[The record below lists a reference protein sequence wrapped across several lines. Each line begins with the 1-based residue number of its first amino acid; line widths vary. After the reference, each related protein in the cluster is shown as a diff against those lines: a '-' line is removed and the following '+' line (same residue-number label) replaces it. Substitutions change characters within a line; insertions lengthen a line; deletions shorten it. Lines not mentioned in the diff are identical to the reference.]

1 MCKATGFVPKRI
13 PWKPRIRDSQSY
25 IRCQAGARA
34 RILMQEQGGRHSDS
48 ARPPMFCWG
57 NLCRG
62 EPCEM
67 VVVGSSISSTRST
80 PQGSRTSIRLAFAA
94 RFDDDVVDDDDDCDL
109 HGHHGVVVF
118 PSVG

>member
-1 MCKATGFVPKRI
+1 
-13 PWKPRIRDSQSY
+13 
-25 IRCQAGARA
+25 
-34 RILMQEQGGRHSDS
+34 
-48 ARPPMFCWG
+48 MFCLG

-62 EPCEM
+62 EPREM

-80 PQGSRTSIRLAFAA
+80 PQGSRTSIRLASAA